1 MRQQL
6 EDVQSG
12 GERGLLLPLRNCRP
26 SNRWQLHPL
35 SIF

>member
-1 MRQQL
+1 VRQWI

-26 SNRWQLHPL
+26 SNWQLASSL
-35 SIF
+35 Q